1 MTGQAAVIRDLYDLT
16 AIDERARSHR
26 ERQPESDFTVVYQ
39 LLSLAYNEDIR
50 LTGFITCCPF
60 CSMP

>member
-1 MTGQAAVIRDLYDLT
+1 MLYDLT
-16 AIDERARSHR
+16 VIDERVRSHR
-26 ERQPESDFTVVYQ
+26 EGQPESDFTVVYQ